1 MQDNTRLGEQNIQN
15 QNTQYDDQAT
25 FPVPQSGRASTIH
38 YNPVSGGTQPGT
50 VQPAAVSQK
59 KGGVSPKLLIGGAVV
74 LVLLIL
80 GIAGFVLLP
89 KLTAPANNQAAA
101 STPAVSTTAANA
113 ANKNVYAPYLAQYRG
128 TIRSQIAQ
136 GLHLS
141 DTQLEAQLSSG
152 KTLSTIAA
160 DQKVSN
166 SQLQTI
172 VTNAFQSGFQPA
184 VSSGNLTQKQVDAL
198 VKRMLKQPKTLDR
211 YLAAP
216 VRTKKGASATPTAVN
231 Q

>member
-1 MQDNTRLGEQNIQN
+1 MQDNTRSGEQNIQN

-25 FPVPQSGRASTIH
+25 FPVPQSSRASTIP
-38 YNPVSGGTQPGT
+38 YDPVPGGAQPGI

-59 KGGVSPKLLIGGAVV
+59 KQGVSPKLLIGGAVV

-80 GIAGFVLLP
+80 GIAGFVILP
-89 KLTAPANNQAAA
+89 KLTAPANNQA
-101 STPAVSTTAANA
+101 STPTVSTPTANR

-128 TIRSQIAQ
+128 PIRSQIAQ

-141 DTQLEAQLSSG
+141 DTQLEDQLSSG

-160 DQKVSN
+160 DQKVSD

-211 YLAAP
+211 FLAVQA
-216 VRTKKGASATPTAVN
+216 RTKKGAGVTPTAVN

>member
-38 YNPVSGGTQPGT
+38 YDPVSGGAQPDI

-59 KGGVSPKLLIGGAVV
+59 KGGVSPKVLIGGAIV

-80 GIAGFVLLP
+80 GVAGFVLLP

-101 STPAVSTTAANA
+101 STPAVSTPA

-128 TIRSQIAQ
+128 TIRRQIAQ

-141 DTQLEAQLSSG
+141 DTQLEDQLNSG
-152 KTLSTIAA
+152 KTLSTIAS
-160 DQKVSN
+160 DQKISD

-172 VTNAFQSGFQPA
+172 VTNAFQSSFQPA
-184 VSSGNLTQKQVDAL
+184 VSSGNLTQKQIDAL